1 MPHRSSFAPPAAAN
15 DTLPTPSRRTATM
28 IDWQHHVIEP
38 AAAAAGNQNTADL
51 ADTALID
58 QLPPVIREAIEEW
71 VGFLKPMCWMTRRP
85 VMDRFCRTFADNFR
99 QQRPHLSAA
108 EYDSLRDLGF
118 TCLLER
124 LDDGGPVIDS
134 HHARCFANSIHGH
147 QQQRAE
153 AFWRRGDSHLAL
165 VH

>member
-1 MPHRSSFAPPAAAN
+1 
-15 DTLPTPSRRTATM
+15 M

-38 AAAAAGNQNTADL
+38 AASAAGNQNTADL

-99 QQRPHLSAA
+99 QQRPHLS
-108 EYDSLRDLGF
+108 
-118 TCLLER
+118 
-124 LDDGGPVIDS
+124 
-134 HHARCFANSIHGH
+134 
-147 QQQRAE
+147 
-153 AFWRRGDSHLAL
+153 
-165 VH
+165 

>member
-1 MPHRSSFAPPAAAN
+1 M
-15 DTLPTPSRRTATM
+15 
-28 IDWQHHVIEP
+28 
-38 AAAAAGNQNTADL
+38 
-51 ADTALID
+51 ID

-124 LDDGGPVIDS
+124 LDDGGPVMDS